1 MHELGITGEI
11 IRIAEEACR
20 KNKAKPVKVFVDIG
34 NLTTY
39 KEEPIIYYFE
49 ILKKES
55 ELLKDSTIV
64 VNSVPGDDIRVR
76 EIETED

>member
-1 MHELGITGEI
+1 M
-11 IRIAEEACR
+11 
-20 KNKAKPVKVFVDIG
+20 DIG